1 MKYSSSSSSGIFSEQ
16 VSTVA
21 SLFDKWS
28 DCERTVVIYALIKRM
43 RYPNLRFLQ
52 YSLENTLTMNAGLYN
67 GMPTFDINANSP
79 LYLETLIN
87 AYKSLPS
94 NESTENTD
102 KEAIYFGSDFIFKT
116 DGKLYNKKEDIL
128 HEILEI
134 LPLLKPGSDEAK
146 AIYLSLIPLAVED
159 TGRDIVSP
167 ELVQQIFS
175 YLLIHPAISNDD
187 RRSLNHWLRNLE
199 EIIQSSCVSAG
210 QHSFYGIS
218 HHHHTDRGSTN
229 STNSATSSVGS
240 VTSKNAWQA
249 IAPPQQSNKAQQ
261 QQQQQPVSDTPDWN
275 VSLPTISNNLCD
287 NFSGIKINEL
297 GSSQNSLGLSI
308 GSVGAV
314 GGVSINTAANTTPE
328 DHHTSFSR
336 NGTEIIDFDATTCE
350 SCSCAQVGYPSSS
363 LNTCDNFN
371 ENTWGLD
378 NKIAC
383 MKTRRSNSLT
393 TAISSFT
400 SSNNPLVTTVSD
412 NCSNSSENLAQYA
425 LKPRSFSLS
434 IENPRSSMIS
444 SDSDSRLD
452 DIKPNYLKF
461 SSPNCG
467 MSNIGQWLKSL
478 RLHKYIELFKNI
490 TYESM
495 MEITEEF
502 LQELGVTKGA
512 SHKLALCIE
521 KLKDREANLTRIE
534 QDLLGGQFKLN
545 FAIEELA
552 GIVLTPMKP
561 VDSVLEN
568 VAFKFLRVID
578 LVSSAILQKESC
590 VQLDEESIS
599 VLLWILERT
608 IHGEAFAAHV
618 NQLKELKFKIAK
630 LKMSFTP
637 KTHHL
642 KSSSSSNLSKPR
654 WNCKG
659 RKTDQKNGSSDKI
672 NRKNSTDINNFQ
684 QQLHSGSQRT
694 PVNTSATSSA
704 ASSSSSSNN
713 NNQYK
718 SSSYPNFISGGGGG
732 GAGGNSIPVQSFHH
746 SKPQVTTQQSMF
758 VNQPNFTH
766 TSTNQQQHR
775 RSLNNLVVVSSSS
788 NAAAPMSPK
797 TNVPLSANENKN
809 RKSLA
814 NRNQP
819 NPPPAE
825 LQPTLS
831 TSSSSASSSSNIIA
845 APAVVP
851 KKPTMEKTMA
861 AVVLENL
868 AKLDQHCKK

>member
-1 MKYSSSSSSGIFSEQ
+1 MKFSSGSSTAVFSEQ

-43 RYPNLRFLQ
+43 RYPSLRFLQ
-52 YSLENTLTMNAGLYN
+52 YSLENSLTLNAGLYN

-94 NESTENTD
+94 NDSTDNTD
-102 KEAIYFGSDFIFKT
+102 KDAMYFGSDFMFKN

-128 HEILEI
+128 NEILEI

-159 TGRDIVSP
+159 TGREIVST

-199 EIIQSSCVSAG
+199 EIIQTSCASAG
-210 QHSFYGIS
+210 QHSFYGLS
-218 HHHHTDRGSTN
+218 NNTDRCSTN
-229 STNSATSSVGS
+229 STASVSSSVGS

-249 IAPPQQSNKAQQ
+249 IAPPQQSNKAQLQ
-261 QQQQQPVSDTPDWN
+261 SQQPVSDTPDWN

-308 GSVGAV
+308 GGAV
-314 GGVSINTAANTTPE
+314 GGVSINSAANTTPE

-336 NGTEIIDFDATTCE
+336 NGTEIIDFDSNNTCE
-350 SCSCAQVGYPSSS
+350 SCSCAQVGYPSS

-371 ENTWGLD
+371 ENSWGLD
-378 NKIAC
+378 GKIAC

-393 TAISSFT
+393 TAISSFA
-400 SSNNPLVTTVSD
+400 SANPLVTAVSGD

-461 SSPNCG
+461 STPNSG

-495 MEITEEF
+495 LEITEEY

-521 KLKDREANLTRIE
+521 KLKDREIHLTRIE
-534 QDLLGGQFKLN
+534 QELLNGQLKLN
-545 FAIEELA
+545 QAIEELA

-578 LVSSAILQKESC
+578 LISSAILQKDAC
-590 VQLDEESIS
+590 GQLDEENISI
-599 VLLWILERT
+599 LLWILERT
-608 IHGEAFAAHV
+608 IHGETFATHV

-630 LKMSFTP
+630 LKISFAP
-637 KTHHL
+637 KVHHL

-672 NRKNSTDINNFQ
+672 NRKNSTDINFQ
-684 QQLHSGSQRT
+684 QQLQVGTQRT
-694 PVNTSATSSA
+694 SASTSNSAGGSS
-704 ASSSSSSNN
+704 

-718 SSSYPNFISGGGGG
+718 SSSYPNFISGS
-732 GAGGNSIPVQSFHH
+732 SIPVQSFHH
-746 SKPQVTTQQSMF
+746 SKPQISQQSMF
-758 VNQPNFTH
+758 VNQTSFVP
-766 TSTNQQQHR
+766 TSTNQQQQQQHR
-775 RSLNNLVVVSSSS
+775 RSLNNLVVVSSSGHGS
-788 NAAAPMSPK
+788 LSPSTAIGSPMSPK
-797 TNVPLSANENKN
+797 PNEGKN
-809 RKSLA
+809 RKSMA
-814 NRNQP
+814 NRNQQQSVDM
-819 NPPPAE
+819 
-825 LQPTLS
+825 QPKPT
-831 TSSSSASSSSNIIA
+831 TSSNV
-845 APAVVP
+845 AV